1 MTIFEGYGAVR
12 QGVNDGRRDALA
24 GLMVAG
30 EYNRIYDERNM
41 AAIMKAAPKPKAA
54 PALIHGATP
63 DIPGQ
68 PTAGLPTGD
77 PVGIGG
83 VQGPYDLPPAMNKF
97 TTQKT
102 KNPHTL
108 AMNPNAQKVKNPYAS
123 AMNEF
128 MNPIAQK
135 VKNPYALATIAAYGQ
150 HESGYTPEN
159 IAGQWSDPSQKGA
172 AGQSGGVMSWR
183 DGGGSKRLSA
193 MRNFVALNGG
203 DPNNPSAALQGQFML
218 AENPQLIE
226 KLNAATSLE
235 EANKLMADAWRFA
248 GFDQPG
254 GEYQA
259 RLDTS
264 QSLLAQFSGA
274 IEEASSTSDASF
286 DGTPAAGAKEQLQA
300 GLLTQKQG
308 MTNTVDR
315 TQKIVGSLMQQSRDE
330 PIFEN
335 TILPGV
341 TEFITTNNPKINT
354 ITEWYASD
362 AAKQYF
368 EYNPDALS
376 AAEADPMGFYD
387 ANIGPG
393 AVGVSERFDG
403 EKLSPEQVAAKQTKA
418 AEQAAKKA
426 AEQAAK
432 KAEEI
437 QLADV
442 SKGAKEAFKRPPQEV
457 SFELEQARGRVD
469 NMKRIAE
476 QQYAS
481 LIAQREAA
489 VYQANAAQHTGSTA
503 LRAGALTQIADIDAQ
518 IIKLN
523 AGLQSTTEAV
533 SAEVVKLEATTAVR
547 NVMTARDPRRLAQLW
562 MHIGGLTNIDI
573 VPTADGKFEVSFMD
587 SNGQRQSSVVTA
599 GQLVT
604 EFWSDISST
613 QRTATAVTAAERAG
627 KKYESDL
634 KIAEEQA
641 GAESDLKADLFKKQL
656 ELKGLSPQKL
666 DNGMVIWSD
675 GQLFYEYNPEPQ
687 PNEDGVTP
695 NELKVSKTPIAGI

>member
-1 MTIFEGYGAVR
+1 MLP
-12 QGVNDGRRDALA
+12 D
-24 GLMVAG
+24 

-41 AAIMKAAPKPKAA
+41 AAIMKVAPKPKAA

-63 DIPGQ
+63 NIPGQ
-68 PTAGLPTGD
+68 PTAGLPTGS

-83 VQGPYDLPPAMNKF
+83 VQGPYDLPPTMNES
-97 TTQKT
+97 TPQKT

-108 AMNPNAQKVKNPYAS
+108 AMNESTTQKTKNPYAL

-135 VKNPYALATIAAYGQ
+135 VTNPYALATIAAYGQ
-150 HESGYTPEN
+150 HESGYKLEN
-159 IAGQWSDPSQKGA
+159 IAGQWSDSSQKGA
-172 AGQSGGVMSWR
+172 AGQAGGVMSWR
-183 DGGGSKRLSA
+183 NERLTA

-203 DPNNPSAALQGQFML
+203 DPKNPSAALQGQFML

-226 KLNAATSLE
+226 KLNAVTSLE
-235 EANKLMADAWRFA
+235 EANRLMADAWRFA

-259 RLDTS
+259 RLNTS

-274 IEEASSTSDASF
+274 IEEASSSSDASF
-286 DGTPAAGAKEQLQA
+286 NESPTAGAKEQLQA

-308 MTNTVDR
+308 MINIVDI
-315 TQKIVGSLMQQSRDE
+315 TQKISRSLMQQSRGE
-330 PIFEN
+330 PTFGNIIF
-335 TILPGV
+335 PGV
-341 TEFITTNNPKINT
+341 AGFTATGDPKVNAIA
-354 ITEWYASD
+354 EWYASD

-368 EYNPDALS
+368 EYNLDALS

-442 SKGAKEAFKRPPQEV
+442 SKEAKEAFKRPPQEV

-503 LRAGALTQIADIDAQ
+503 LRAEALTQIADIDAQ
-518 IIKLN
+518 ITKLN
-523 AGLQSTTEAV
+523 VGLQSTTEAV

-562 MHIGGLTNIDI
+562 MYIGGVDNIDI

-613 QRTATAVTAAERAG
+613 QRTATAVADAERAS

-641 GAESDLKADLFKKQL
+641 GAEFDLKADIFKKQL
-656 ELKGLSPQKL
+656 ELRGLTPQKL
-666 DNGMVIWSD
+666 DNNTVIWSD
-675 GQLFYEYNPEPQ
+675 GQDFLKFDPDTT
-687 PNEDGVTP
+687 PNADGVMP
-695 NELKVSKTPIAGI
+695 NQITVSKVPFAGI